1 MGWKGVGFM
10 KKNRGFYLLNILI
23 SISIV
28 FLIFTIS
35 YVCLRNYIE
44 RQEIN
49 RAKTE
54 IYELFTTY
62 ATKTF
67 HDRREKTI
75 KLDYLKKEITVFE
88 FNVVPI
94 EKLLLPKRLNYVTI
108 FDKDPVKIFT
118 GKITKNGNITP
129 SFSIYIFDYNNIAQ
143 YRISLYGFDIIK
155 YMRINIYKNKR
166 DKTPKYDNIL
176 KFHNSWTTDNPKW
189 EEEW

>member
-1 MGWKGVGFM
+1 M

-35 YVCLRNYIE
+35 YVCLRNYVE

-108 FDKDPVKIFT
+108 FDKDSVKIFT

-155 YMRINIYKNKR
+155 YMRINIYKNKG
-166 DKTPKYDNIL
+166 DKTPKYDSIL

-189 EEEW
+189 EEE

>member
-1 MGWKGVGFM
+1 M

-35 YVCLRNYIE
+35 YVCLRNYVE

-94 EKLLLPKRLNYVTI
+94 EKLLLPMLPFLI
-108 FDKDPVKIFT
+108 KI
-118 GKITKNGNITP
+118 
-129 SFSIYIFDYNNIAQ
+129 
-143 YRISLYGFDIIK
+143 L
-155 YMRINIYKNKR
+155 
-166 DKTPKYDNIL
+166 
-176 KFHNSWTTDNPKW
+176 
-189 EEEW
+189 